1 LKSLLVKTGRAFP
14 ILFLVLIGNQQSV
27 AVRETFVETFTGKK
41 YEMSGSH
48 KNRMLALFRLITRPD
63 MCTRRCGLVWRLYLQ
78 FVHAH
83 FDPALCRNVYY
94 CAVEECPWLKAL
106 YIDAAIYIP
115 AELAQIQD
123 LLIEKQ
129 LRLHVTPEE
138 LDVLRS

>member
-1 LKSLLVKTGRAFP
+1 VGQGGR
-14 ILFLVLIGNQQSV
+14 LSKVRFL
-27 AVRETFVETFTGKK
+27 GKK

-94 CAVEECPWLKAL
+94 CAVEECPWLKVSSTVFITRSFFINFILGVVYRRCYL
-106 YIDAAIYIP
+106 YSCGIGTNSGSSDRKTTSSSRNPRGIGC
-115 AELAQIQD
+115 
-123 LLIEKQ
+123 
-129 LRLHVTPEE
+129 VT
-138 LDVLRS
+138 